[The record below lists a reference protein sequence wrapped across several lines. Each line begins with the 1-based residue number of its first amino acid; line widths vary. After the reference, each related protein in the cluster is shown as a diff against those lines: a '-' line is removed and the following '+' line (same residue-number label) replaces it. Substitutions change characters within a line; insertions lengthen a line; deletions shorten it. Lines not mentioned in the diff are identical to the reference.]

1 MLMSIHS
8 VRLAQSL
15 MALATATDEA
25 LATLRDKPTA

>member
-15 MALATATDEA
+15 MALATAADEA
-25 LATLRDKPTA
+25 LATPPEKAH